1 MDARGGGPRG
11 RRWTWP
17 WRSRAELQSDV
28 DEEICFHLDM
38 RTEALMR
45 EGLSEPEARER
56 ALREFGDVGEL
67 RDALGAHDTRTQAR
81 RRVLAWL
88 DALLQDLRFGA
99 RTLWRSPGF
108 TLVAVLTVALGVGAN
123 TALFG
128 AVHAVLLRPLPYAA
142 PDRLVAVA
150 LTSDASASQATLLAL
165 RERTRTLTDVA
176 GYYRSS
182 VTLTGSGE
190 PEVLG
195 GARASAELFSALG
208 VAPRLGR
215 ALQAADN
222 RPGAERVAVLGHGL
236 WLRRFGGDAGVVG
249 RTVTLDGMPHV
260 VVGVMP
266 RGFSFP
272 GDDVGLWFPL
282 RLDPTS
288 GDSDISYLTL
298 LGRLA
303 PGTGMT
309 EAHAEL
315 RALGAALR
323 AERPDV
329 YPEGFGE
336 LARVTPL
343 RDLLVGEVGPVLLLL
358 LGAVGCVLLIAC
370 ANVAGLLLARAT
382 GRRAELAVRAALGAG
397 AGRLARQMLTESVLL
412 GLVGGLV
419 GLVLA
424 RWGADAVGA
433 ALPGTLPDAG
443 QVGLDGPVLAFG
455 LFLSLA
461 VGLLFGLVP
470 ALRVARADP
479 HEGLRAGGTGG
490 LGRGQRRLL
499 GGLVAGEVAL
509 ALMLTVGA
517 SLMLQTV
524 WKLQRVD
531 AGFTPERVLTLR
543 VELPDDARYGDGG
556 GGAVFFREALE
567 RVRALPGVESVGAIN
582 RLPLASANVGVR
594 LRVEG
599 RPTPLDGSAEVDR
612 RIVTSGYFDTLR
624 VPLLRGRALDAS
636 DARSDTRVAL
646 VNEALARRFF
656 PGEDALGRRVWT
668 DFEGEG
674 RWTTIVGVV
683 GDTRN
688 EALGTAPRPQL
699 YRPHVQVPTLGMTLV
714 VRTRGEPL
722 GLARGVREALWTLDP
737 DVPVD
742 QVRTLE
748 QVARGSIATPR
759 LVLSLLVLFALLA
772 LVLGA
777 VGLYGVMSYAVG
789 QRTYE
794 FGVRLALGASGAD
807 VLRQVAGEGLVL
819 AGAGIAAGL
828 ALGVAAGRFLS
839 GLVFGV
845 GTTDPLT
852 LFGASGV
859 LAVVALLASLVPAW
873 RAARVD
879 PGRVLRGS

>member
-1 MDARGGGPRG
+1 MGARKDGPRG
-11 RRWTWP
+11 RQWTWP
-17 WRSRAELQSDV
+17 WRSRAELQSEV
-28 DEEICFHLDM
+28 DEEIAFHLDM
-38 RTEALMR
+38 RTEALVR
-45 EGLSEPEARER
+45 EGLSEPEARHR
-56 ALREFGDVGEL
+56 ALSEFGDVGEL
-67 RDALGAHDTRTQAR
+67 REALGAHDARNQSR
-81 RRVLAWL
+81 RRMREWW
-88 DALLQDLRFGA
+88 DALLLDLRFGV

-142 PDRLVAVA
+142 PERLVAVTMVPEA
-150 LTSDASASQATLLAL
+150 GASQATLLAL
-165 RERTRTLTDVA
+165 RGRTRTLTDVA
-176 GYYRSS
+176 GYSRWT

-190 PEVLG
+190 PELLS
-195 GARASAELFSALG
+195 GARVSAELFSALG
-208 VAPRLGR
+208 VLPQLGR
-215 ALQAADN
+215 ALQPADN
-222 RPGAERVAVLGHGL
+222 RPGATLVAVLGHGL
-236 WLRRFGGDAGVVG
+236 WLRRFGGDPGVVG
-249 RTVTLDGMPHV
+249 RTVTLDGMPFT

-272 GDDVGLWFPL
+272 GDDVGLWLPL
-282 RLDPTS
+282 RLDPAS
-288 GDSDISYLTL
+288 GDADIGFLTL

-303 PGTGMT
+303 PGTGMR
-309 EAHAEL
+309 EATAEL
-315 RALGAALR
+315 RTLGAALR

-329 YPEGFGE
+329 HTEDFGG

-343 RDLLVGEVGPVLLLL
+343 RDALVGEVGPALLLL

-382 GRRAELAVRAALGAG
+382 GRRAEFAVRAALGAG

-412 GLVGGLV
+412 GLAGGLA

-433 ALPGTLPDAG
+433 ALPGTLPDG
-443 QVGLDGPVLAFG
+443 GRVGVDGPVLAFG
-455 LFLSLA
+455 LALSLA
-461 VGLLFGLVP
+461 VGLLFGLAP
-470 ALRVARADP
+470 AVRVARGSP
-479 HEGLRAGGTGG
+479 HAGLRPGGTGG

-509 ALMLTVGA
+509 ALMLMVGA

-524 WKLQRVD
+524 WKLRRVD
-531 AGFTPERVLTLR
+531 TGFTTERVLTLR
-543 VELPDDARYGDGG
+543 VELPDGRYGDGG
-556 GGAVFFREALE
+556 RGAGFFREALE
-567 RVRALPGVESVGAIN
+567 RVRALPGVESVAAIH
-582 RLPLASANVGVR
+582 RLPLASDNPDVT
-594 LRVEG
+594 LRIEG
-599 RPTPLDGSAEVDR
+599 RPTPTDGSAGVDR
-612 RIVTSGYFDTLR
+612 RVVTSDYFDTLR
-624 VPLLRGRALDAS
+624 IPLLRGRAFDGR
-636 DARSDTRVAL
+636 DERSEVRVAL
-646 VNEALARRFF
+646 VNEALARRLF
-656 PGEDALGRRVWT
+656 PGEEVLGRRVWT

-674 RWTTIVGVV
+674 GWTTIVGVV

-688 EALGTAPRPQL
+688 HALGAAPRPQL
-699 YRPHVQVPTLGMTLV
+699 YRPHFQVPSLRMTLV
-714 VRTRGEPL
+714 VRTHGEPL
-722 GLARGVREALWTLDP
+722 ALARAVREALWAVDA
-737 DVPVD
+737 DVPLD
-742 QVRTLE
+742 EVRTLE
-748 QVARGSIATPR
+748 QVAQGSIATPR

-807 VLRQVAGEGLVL
+807 VLRQVAGEGLAL

-828 ALGVAAGRFLS
+828 ALGVAAGRVLS

-852 LFGASGV
+852 LFGASLV

-879 PGRVLRGS
+879 PGQVLRGS

>member
-1 MDARGGGPRG
+1 MGTPG

-28 DEEICFHLDM
+28 DEEIAFHLGM
-38 RTEALMR
+38 RTEALVR
-45 EGLSEPEARER
+45 EGLSEAEARQR
-56 ALREFGDVGEL
+56 ARREFGDVEEL
-67 RDALGAHDTRTQAR
+67 REALGAHDARAQAR
-81 RRVLAWL
+81 RRVSAWL
-88 DALLQDLRFGA
+88 DALLRDLRFGV

-142 PDRLVAVA
+142 PDRLVAVSMVPEA
-150 LTSDASASQATLLAL
+150 GASPATLFAL
-165 RERTRTLTDVA
+165 RERSRTLTDIA
-176 GYYRSS
+176 GYVRRT

-190 PEVLG
+190 PELLS
-195 GARASAELFSALG
+195 GALVSAELFSALG
-208 VAPRLGR
+208 VVPRFGR
-215 ALQAADN
+215 ALQPADN
-222 RPGAERVAVLGHGL
+222 RPGAAFVAVLGHGL
-236 WLRRFGGDAGVVG
+236 WLRRFGGDPGVVG
-249 RTVTLDGMPHV
+249 RTVTLDGMPFT

-272 GDDVGLWFPL
+272 GDDVGLWLPL

-288 GDSDISYLTL
+288 GDSDIGFLTL

-303 PGTGMT
+303 PGRGST
-309 EAHAEL
+309 EANAEL
-315 RALGAALR
+315 RTLGAALR
-323 AERPDV
+323 AERPGV
-329 YPEGFGE
+329 LPEDFGG

-343 RDLLVGEVGPVLLLL
+343 RDVLVGEVGPALLLL

-382 GRRAELAVRAALGAG
+382 GRRTELAVRAALGAST
-397 AGRLARQMLTESVLL
+397 GRLARQLLTESVLL
-412 GLVGGLV
+412 GLVGGLA

-433 ALPGTLPDAG
+433 ALPGTLPEAG
-443 QVGLDGPVLAFG
+443 RVGVDGPVLAFG
-455 LFLSLA
+455 LALSLG

-470 ALRVARADP
+470 ALRAARGDP
-479 HEGLRAGGTGG
+479 HAGLRPGGTGG

-499 GGLVAGEVAL
+499 GGLVAGEMAL
-509 ALMLTVGA
+509 ALVLTVGA

-524 WKLQRVD
+524 WKLQRMD
-531 AGFTPERVLTLR
+531 TGFTTERVLTLA
-543 VELPDDARYGDGG
+543 VELPDARYGDGG
-556 GGAVFFREALE
+556 RGAVFFREALE
-567 RVRALPGVESVGAIN
+567 RIRALPGVEAAGAIH
-582 RLPLASANVGVR
+582 RLPLASDNVDVT
-594 LRVEG
+594 LRIEG
-599 RPTPLDGSAEVDR
+599 RPTPLDGSADVDR
-612 RIVTSGYFDTLR
+612 RVVTLGYFDALR
-624 VPLLRGRALDAS
+624 VPLLRGRALDAT
-636 DARSDTRVAL
+636 DTDTARVAV
-646 VNEALARRFF
+646 VNEALARRLF
-656 PGEDALGRRVWT
+656 PGEEVLGRRVWT
-668 DFEGEG
+668 DFEGKEG
-674 RWTTIVGVV
+674 WTTIVGVV

-688 EALGTAPRPQL
+688 QALGSAPRPQL
-699 YRPHVQVPTLGMTLV
+699 YRPHAQVPSTRMTLV

-722 GLARGVREALWTLDP
+722 ALARAVREALWAVDP
-737 DVPVD
+737 DVPMGE
-742 QVRTLE
+742 VRTLE
-748 QVARGSIATPR
+748 QVARDSIATPR

-807 VLRQVAGEGLVL
+807 VLRQVAAEGLVL

-828 ALGVAAGRFLS
+828 VLGLAAGRVLS
-839 GLVFGV
+839 RLVFGV
-845 GTTDPLT
+845 GTSDPLT
-852 LFGASGV
+852 LLGASGV

-879 PGRVLRGS
+879 PGRVLREG

>member
-1 MDARGGGPRG
+1 M
-11 RRWTWP
+11 
-17 WRSRAELQSDV
+17 ELQSDV
-28 DEEICFHLDM
+28 DEEISFHLDM

-45 EGLSEPEARER
+45 GGLAEAEARER

-67 RDALGAHDTRTQAR
+67 REALGAHDARAQAR
-81 RRVLAWL
+81 RRVFAWL
-88 DALLQDLRFGA
+88 DALTQDLRFGV

-128 AVHAVLLRPLPYAA
+128 AVHAVLLRPLPYAE

-150 LTSDASASQATLLAL
+150 MTPETSASQATLLFL
-165 RERTRTLTDVA
+165 RGRTRTLTDVA
-176 GYYRSS
+176 GYFRRT
-182 VTLTGSGE
+182 VTFTGSGE
-190 PEVLG
+190 PEVLS
-195 GARASAELFSALG
+195 GAFASAELFSALG
-208 VAPRLGR
+208 VAPGPGR

-222 RPGAERVAVLGHGL
+222 QPGAERVAVLGHGL
-236 WLRRFGGDAGVVG
+236 WLRRFGGDPGVVG
-249 RTVTLDGMPHV
+249 RTVTLDGMPFV

-272 GDDVGLWFPL
+272 GDDVELWLPL

-288 GDSDISYLTL
+288 GDSDIGYLTL
-298 LGRLA
+298 LARLA
-303 PGTGMT
+303 TGTGMT
-309 EAHAEL
+309 EASAEL
-315 RALGAALR
+315 RTLGTALR

-329 YPEGFGE
+329 YPQGFGD
-336 LARVTPL
+336 LSRVRPL
-343 RDLLVGEVGPVLLLL
+343 RDVLVGEVGPALLLL

-370 ANVAGLLLARAT
+370 ANVAGLLLARVT

-412 GLVGGLV
+412 GLLGGLA

-443 QVGLDGPVLAFG
+443 RVGLDGPVLAFG
-455 LFLSLA
+455 LVLSLG
-461 VGLLFGLVP
+461 VGLLFGLAP
-470 ALRVARADP
+470 AWRVARGDP
-479 HEGLRAGGTGG
+479 HAALRAGGTGG

-509 ALMLTVGA
+509 ALMLMVGA

-524 WKLQRVD
+524 WKLRRVD
-531 AGFTPERVLTLR
+531 AGFTTERVLTLR
-543 VELPDDARYGDGG
+543 VELPDASYGDGG
-556 GGAVFFREALE
+556 RGAGFFREALE

-582 RLPLASANVGVR
+582 RLPLESANVGVT
-594 LRVEG
+594 LRIEG

-612 RIVTSGYFDTLR
+612 RVVTSDYFDTLR
-624 VPLLRGRALDAS
+624 VPLLRGRVPDAS
-636 DARSDTRVAL
+636 DARSEVRVAL

-656 PGEDALGRRVWT
+656 PGEDALGHRVWT

-674 RWTTIVGVV
+674 GWTTIVGVV

-688 EALGTAPRPQL
+688 EALGAAPRPQF
-699 YRPHVQVPTLGMTLV
+699 YRPHVQIPAIGMTLV

-722 GLARGVREALWTLDP
+722 GLARAVREALWAMDP

-742 QVRTLE
+742 HVRTLE
-748 QVARGSIATPR
+748 QVAEGSIATPR

-819 AGAGIAAGL
+819 AGTGIAAGL
-828 ALGVAAGRFLS
+828 VLGVAAGRVLS

-852 LFGASGV
+852 LFGASLV
-859 LAVVALLASLVPAW
+859 LATVALLASLVPAW

-879 PGRVLRGS
+879 PGRVLRGM